1 MPTMPERMATQE
13 ANFASLVQR
22 LDRQV
27 QADAI
32 VHKDLTNTIKQIVEN
47 ERTREKFNQR
57 LIGAG
62 FVVVAIA
69 NIVGPLIV
77 RYVERTLL
85 Q

>member
-1 MPTMPERMATQE
+1 MPPMPERMATAE

-32 VHKDLTNTIKQIVEN
+32 VHKDLANAVKQIVEN

-77 RYVERTLL
+77 RYIERVVV